1 MTARSKLLELINS
14 GRLPANFSFFNDNH
28 SVTAIDESINEW
40 KQNTSCGDAVPFSV
54 TNKGPISINQKPQN
68 AAYSVGFGSEPAKGT
83 DETRL
88 NKVRRPI
95 NPLPVSAS
103 GNLDLVLHIDAYS
116 SPQQV
121 GHSGSFISIDDKSR
135 FNQRFVRYQDD
146 VLVKR
151 DVGSNIRT
159 PNIIFSGKDSY
170 LYCDSAN
177 DPSRLDAD
185 DTPKPDHLVS
195 ITGSTIY
202 MSFTAIAADQ
212 KPYLFSVTSETGS
225 FSPEIETLSAE
236 GSGFELN
243 NTMHYCVT
251 NTTGSDTST
260 KIYIAE
266 LKDDGTLSYADH
278 TSVSVAGT
286 QGNIILI
293 ENVSSS
299 LDFDLHVSEI
309 LIYDSVHTSAEIS
322 GTLEYLY
329 CKNEVLGSTSF
340 VSSSF
345 NFFHN
350 VGTGG

>member
-14 GRLPANFSFFNDNH
+14 GRLPANFSFLNDNH

-40 KQNTSCGDAVPFSV
+40 KQSTSCGDAVPFSV
-54 TNKGPISINQKPQN
+54 TAKGPISLNQKPQN
-68 AAYSVGFGSEPAKGT
+68 AAYSVGFGSEPTKGT

-88 NKVRRPI
+88 NRTRRPVS
-95 NPLPVSAS
+95 PLGSSIS
-103 GNLDLVLHIDAYS
+103 GNLDLVLHIDAS
-116 SPQQV
+116 TSPQQV
-121 GHSGSFISIDDKSR
+121 GHSGSFISITDKSR
-135 FNQRFVRYQDD
+135 FNQKFVRYQDD
-146 VLVKR
+146 ILVKR
-151 DVGSNIRT
+151 DIGSNLRD

-177 DPSRLDAD
+177 DPSRVDAD

-202 MSFTAIAADQ
+202 MSFTAISADS
-212 KPYLFSVTSETGS
+212 KPNQNVFGDSPSITSEEGS
-225 FSPEIETLSAE
+225 FSPEIETLAAE
-236 GSGFELN
+236 CGGFELN
-243 NTMHYCVT
+243 KTMHYCIT

-266 LKDDGTLSYADH
+266 LKNDGTLSYSDH
-278 TSVSVAGT
+278 TSVIGGSTAR
-286 QGNIILI
+286 QGNIIII
-293 ENVSSS
+293 ENLTSS

-309 LIYDSVHTSAEIS
+309 LIYDSIHTSTEIS
-322 GTLEYLY
+322 GTLKYLY

-345 NFFHN
+345 NN
-350 VGTGG
+350 